1 MVKVY
6 LTKDSGD
13 GTLMFFTEKPICDYG
28 TWISE
33 RDDVKYAFPD
43 DIYILKR
50 FDLIPDINI
59 IYDLE
64 ITEEEFD
71 SINWYDDTDD

>member
-1 MVKVY
+1 MVKIY

-13 GTLMFFTEKPICDYG
+13 GTLHFFTEKPICDYG
-28 TWISE
+28 EWIGE
-33 RDDVKYAFPD
+33 RDDVKFAFPD

-71 SINWYDDTDD
+71 SFNWYDYLDD